1 MKILSST
8 WVCQWHASHDKYFQA
23 FPPTFHTA
31 SDKSWEW
38 KPENEARSIPYNNK
52 KLLYS
57 MTTVNM
63 FEALCKENTVSR
75 VQYTSK
81 LVTGF
86 NAMTQHLQS

>member
-1 MKILSST
+1 
-8 WVCQWHASHDKYFQA
+8 
-23 FPPTFHTA
+23 
-31 SDKSWEW
+31 
-38 KPENEARSIPYNNK
+38 
-52 KLLYS
+52 